1 MMKPTLIPSATKDT
15 LIVPKLKKGIDGKLV
30 FKKIDY
36 HMWFEVEIIYADK
49 SLGRYKTTNFNEII
63 LMFFQKLAKHNNGS
77 PEFVELKLS
86 KLEKN
91 YLIDKIFIDNQLQ
104 NAENFSD
111 KDDLKN
117 KIIQNFISYPL
128 EYSDKDVN
136 YIIGLTEKYNI
147 IRRTLEEQNLLMKDL
162 ASAIGIN
169 VNTLRSQ
176 ASKNDV
182 PSQTKKSIELYIEN
196 SKLKKELEKYKK
208 NE

>member
-1 MMKPTLIPSATKDT
+1 
-15 LIVPKLKKGIDGKLV
+15 
-30 FKKIDY
+30 
-36 HMWFEVEIIYADK
+36 MWFEVEIIYADK

-196 SKLKKELEKYKK
+196 IKLKKELEKYKK

>member
-1 MMKPTLIPSATKDT
+1 MKPTLIPSATKDT
-15 LIVPKLKKGIDGKLV
+15 LIVPKLNKGIDGKLV

-91 YLIDKIFIDNQLQ
+91 YLIDKIFIDNQVQ

-196 SKLKKELEKYKK
+196 IKLKKELEKYKK

>member
-1 MMKPTLIPSATKDT
+1 MKPTLIPSATKDT

-196 SKLKKELEKYKK
+196 IKLKKELEKYKK
-208 NE
+208 KE

>member
-1 MMKPTLIPSATKDT
+1 MKPTLIPSATKDT

-36 HMWFEVEIIYADK
+36 HMCLEVEIIYADK
-49 SLGRYKTTNFNEII
+49 SLGRYITTNFNEII

-91 YLIDKIFIDNQLQ
+91 YLIDKNFIDNQLQ

-196 SKLKKELEKYKK
+196 IKLKKELEKYKK

>member
-1 MMKPTLIPSATKDT
+1 MKPTLIPSATKDT

-136 YIIGLTEKYNI
+136 YII
-147 IRRTLEEQNLLMKDL
+147 
-162 ASAIGIN
+162 
-169 VNTLRSQ
+169 
-176 ASKNDV
+176 
-182 PSQTKKSIELYIEN
+182 
-196 SKLKKELEKYKK
+196 
-208 NE
+208 

>member
-1 MMKPTLIPSATKDT
+1 MKPTLIPSATKDT

-36 HMWFEVEIIYADK
+36 HMWLEVEIIYADK
-49 SLGRYKTTNFNEII
+49 SLGRYITTNFNEII

-196 SKLKKELEKYKK
+196 IKLKKELEKYKK

>member
-1 MMKPTLIPSATKDT
+1 MKPTLIPSATKDT

-104 NAENFSD
+104 NAENFTD

-196 SKLKKELEKYKK
+196 IKLKKELEKYKK

>member
-1 MMKPTLIPSATKDT
+1 MKPTLIPSATKDT

-196 SKLKKELEKYKK
+196 IKLKKELEKYKK

>member
-1 MMKPTLIPSATKDT
+1 MKPTLIPSATKDT

-117 KIIQNFISYPL
+117 KIIQNFISYTL

-196 SKLKKELEKYKK
+196 IKLKKELEKYKK

>member
-1 MMKPTLIPSATKDT
+1 MQPIVIPSATKDT
-15 LIVPKLKKGIDGKLV
+15 LIVPKIRKGIDGKLV

-36 HMWFEVEIIYADK
+36 HMCLEVEIIYADK
-49 SLGRYKTTNFNEII
+49 SLGRYITTNFNEII
-63 LMFFQKLAKHNNGS
+63 LMFFEKLAKHNNGS

-91 YLIDKIFIDNQLQ
+91 YLIDKNFIDNQLQ

-196 SKLKKELEKYKK
+196 IKLKKELEKYKK

>member
-117 KIIQNFISYPL
+117 KIIELISNRETLVEMGTKSYHDI
-128 EYSDKDVN
+128 EKMCSFSAYFE
-136 YIIGLTEKYNI
+136 GLTKCYKDALDNI
-147 IRRTLEEQNLLMKDL
+147 RK
-162 ASAIGIN
+162 
-169 VNTLRSQ
+169 
-176 ASKNDV
+176 
-182 PSQTKKSIELYIEN
+182 
-196 SKLKKELEKYKK
+196 
-208 NE
+208 

>member
-1 MMKPTLIPSATKDT
+1 MKPTLIPSATKDT

-104 NAENFSD
+104 NSENFSD

-196 SKLKKELEKYKK
+196 IKLKKELEKYKK

>member
-1 MMKPTLIPSATKDT
+1 MKPILIPSATKDT

-196 SKLKKELEKYKK
+196 IKLKKELEKYKK

>member
-196 SKLKKELEKYKK
+196 IKLKKELEKYKK

>member
-1 MMKPTLIPSATKDT
+1 MKPTLIPSATKDT

-196 SKLKKELEKYKK
+196 IKLKKGA
-208 NE
+208 

>member
-1 MMKPTLIPSATKDT
+1 MKPTLIPSATKDT
-15 LIVPKLKKGIDGKLV
+15 LIVLKLKKGIDGKLV

-162 ASAIGIN
+162 ASAIGIK

-196 SKLKKELEKYKK
+196 IKLKKELEKYKK

>member
-1 MMKPTLIPSATKDT
+1 MKPTLIPSATKDT

-63 LMFFQKLAKHNNGS
+63 LMFFEKLAKHNNGS

-196 SKLKKELEKYKK
+196 IKLKKELEKYKK

>member
-1 MMKPTLIPSATKDT
+1 MQPIVIPSATKDT
-15 LIVPKLKKGIDGKLV
+15 LIVPKIRKGIDGKLV

-36 HMWFEVEIIYADK
+36 HMCLEVEIIYADK
-49 SLGRYKTTNFNEII
+49 SLGRYITTNFNEII
-63 LMFFQKLAKHNNGS
+63 LMFFEKLAKHNNGS

-91 YLIDKIFIDNQLQ
+91 YLIDKNFIDNQLQ
-104 NAENFSD
+104 NAENFSA

-196 SKLKKELEKYKK
+196 IKLKKELEKYKK

>member
-1 MMKPTLIPSATKDT
+1 MKPTLIPSATKDT

-36 HMWFEVEIIYADK
+36 HMCLEVEIIYADK

-91 YLIDKIFIDNQLQ
+91 YLIDKNFIDNQLQ

-147 IRRTLEEQNLLMKDL
+147 IRRTLEEQNLLMKDW
-162 ASAIGIN
+162 ATEIEIN

-182 PSQTKKSIELYIEN
+182 PSQTKKSSELYIEN
-196 SKLKKELEKYKK
+196 IKLKKELEKYKK

>member
-1 MMKPTLIPSATKDT
+1 MKPTLIPSATKDT

-111 KDDLKN
+111 KVDLKN

-162 ASAIGIN
+162 APAIGIN

-196 SKLKKELEKYKK
+196 IKLKKELEKYKK

>member
-1 MMKPTLIPSATKDT
+1 MKPTLIPSATKDT

-196 SKLKKELEKYKK
+196 IKLKKELEKYKK
-208 NE
+208 NK

>member
-1 MMKPTLIPSATKDT
+1 MKPTLIPSATKDT
-15 LIVPKLKKGIDGKLV
+15 LIIPKLKKGIDGKLV

-196 SKLKKELEKYKK
+196 IKLKKELEKYKK

>member
-1 MMKPTLIPSATKDT
+1 MKPTLIPSATKDT

-49 SLGRYKTTNFNEII
+49 SLCRYKTTNFNEII

-196 SKLKKELEKYKK
+196 IKLKKELEKYKK

>member
-1 MMKPTLIPSATKDT
+1 MKPTLIPSATKDT

-196 SKLKKELEKYKK
+196 IKLKKEIKKYKK

>member
-1 MMKPTLIPSATKDT
+1 MKPTLIPSATKDT

-63 LMFFQKLAKHNNGS
+63 LMFFEKLAKHNNGS

-117 KIIQNFISYPL
+117 KIIQNFISYTL

-196 SKLKKELEKYKK
+196 IKLKKELEKYKK

>member
-1 MMKPTLIPSATKDT
+1 MEELRKRFDPPTAGGESANGGVLI
-15 LIVPKLKKGIDGKLV
+15 L
-30 FKKIDY
+30 
-36 HMWFEVEIIYADK
+36 
-49 SLGRYKTTNFNEII
+49 
-63 LMFFQKLAKHNNGS
+63 
-77 PEFVELKLS
+77 
-86 KLEKN
+86 
-91 YLIDKIFIDNQLQ
+91 

-196 SKLKKELEKYKK
+196 IKLKKELEKYKK

>member
-1 MMKPTLIPSATKDT
+1 MQPRVIPSATKDT
-15 LIVPKLKKGIDGKLV
+15 LIVPKIRKGIDGKLV

-36 HMWFEVEIIYADK
+36 HMCLEVEIIYADK

-196 SKLKKELEKYKK
+196 IKLKKELEKYKK

>member
-1 MMKPTLIPSATKDT
+1 MKPTLIPSATKDT

-36 HMWFEVEIIYADK
+36 HMCLEVEIIYADK

-196 SKLKKELEKYKK
+196 IKLKKELEKYKK

>member
-1 MMKPTLIPSATKDT
+1 MKPTLIPSATKDT

-30 FKKIDY
+30 FKKIDNP
-36 HMWFEVEIIYADK
+36 MVFEVEIIYSDK
-49 SLGRYKTTNFNEII
+49 SLGRYNTTNFNEII
-63 LMFFQKLAKHNNGS
+63 LMFFEKLAKHNNGS

-196 SKLKKELEKYKK
+196 IKLKKELEKYKK

>member
-1 MMKPTLIPSATKDT
+1 MKPTLIPSATKDT

-36 HMWFEVEIIYADK
+36 HMCLEVEIIYADK

-91 YLIDKIFIDNQLQ
+91 YLIDKNFIDNQLQ

-196 SKLKKELEKYKK
+196 IKLKKELEKYKK

>member
-1 MMKPTLIPSATKDT
+1 MKPTLIPSATKDT

-30 FKKIDY
+30 FKKIEY

-196 SKLKKELEKYKK
+196 IKLKKELEKYKK

>member
-1 MMKPTLIPSATKDT
+1 MKPTLIPSATKDT

-182 PSQTKKSIELYIEN
+182 PSQTKKSIELSIEN
-196 SKLKKELEKYKK
+196 IKLK
-208 NE
+208 

>member
-1 MMKPTLIPSATKDT
+1 MQPIVIPSATKDT
-15 LIVPKLKKGIDGKLV
+15 LIVPKIRKGIDGKLV
-30 FKKIDY
+30 FKKIAY
-36 HMWFEVEIIYADK
+36 HMCLEVEIIYADK
-49 SLGRYKTTNFNEII
+49 SLGRYLTTNFNEII
-63 LMFFQKLAKHNNGS
+63 LMFFEKLAKHNNGS

-91 YLIDKIFIDNQLQ
+91 YLIDKNFIDNQLK

-196 SKLKKELEKYKK
+196 IKLKKELEKYKK